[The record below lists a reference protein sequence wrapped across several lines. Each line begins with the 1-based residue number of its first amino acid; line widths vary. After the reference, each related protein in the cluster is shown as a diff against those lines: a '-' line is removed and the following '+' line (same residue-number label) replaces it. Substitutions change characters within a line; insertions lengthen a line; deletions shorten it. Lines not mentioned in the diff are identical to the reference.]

1 MERDITCPDHPEA
14 CLIEDPR
21 AGDVIC
27 TECGLVIGER
37 LVDVGTEWRNFSDD
51 NGRSDQNRVGTAE
64 NMLFSTGDLTTIFW
78 GRDEGERKMMK
89 MQQRINVSANER
101 TLREGFA
108 AIREIGDKMH
118 LVESIQDSSKM
129 VFKEM
134 TESKVLVGKNV
145 NVRAAACCL
154 YACRQMKVPRT
165 IKEIS
170 DAAGLSMSMEQVT
183 KCFTLIRD
191 AKSSKEARGGG
202 VVLDL
207 LSPEHLMPRFCGNL
221 GLPNSVMVKASKIAK
236 KATELHI
243 VLGRSPVS
251 VAAAAIYMAAQDVLK
266 PPSYEE
272 VAAACGTGTGT
283 VRTIYTILLN
293 RRRELIVG

>member
-1 MERDITCPDHPEA
+1 M
-14 CLIEDPR
+14 IEDPR

-27 TECGLVIGER
+27 SECGLVIGER

-64 NMLFSTGDLTTIFW
+64 NLLFSTGDLTTMIW
-78 GRDEGERKMMK
+78 GNDENERRMQK
-89 MQQRINVSANER
+89 MQQRINVSNHER
-101 TLREGFA
+101 TLREGFNV
-108 AIREIGDKMH
+108 IREIGDKMH
-118 LVESIQDSSKM
+118 LVESIQDQAKM
-129 VFKEM
+129 IFKEM
-134 TESKVLVGKNV
+134 TESRVLVGKNA

-170 DAAGLSMSMEQVT
+170 DAAGLSTSMDIVS
-183 KCFTLIRD
+183 KCFTTIRD
-191 AKSSKEARGGG
+191 VKSSKESRGGG

-207 LSPEHLMPRFCGNL
+207 LAADQLMPRFCGNL
-221 GLPNSVMVKASKIAK
+221 SLPNNVMMKSCKIAK

-272 VAAACGTGTGT
+272 VAAACGTTAST

>member
-1 MERDITCPDHPEA
+1 M
-14 CLIEDPR
+14 IEDSR

-27 TECGLVIGER
+27 SECGLVIGER

-64 NMLFSTGDLTTIFW
+64 NLLFSTGDMTTMFW
-78 GRDEGERKMMK
+78 GHDEDDRRMQK

-101 TLREGFA
+101 TLREGFSV
-108 AIREIGDKMH
+108 IREIGDKMH
-118 LVESIQDSSKM
+118 LVESIQDQAKK
-129 VFKEM
+129 VFKDM
-134 TESKVLVGKNV
+134 TESKVLVGKNA

-165 IKEIS
+165 VKEIS
-170 DAAGLSMSMEQVT
+170 DAAGLSMSMDLVS

-191 AKSSKEARGGG
+191 AKSSKGSRGGG

-207 LSPEHLMPRFCGNL
+207 LSAEQLMPRFCGNL
-221 GLPNSVMVKASKIAK
+221 SLPNSVMVKACKIAK

-251 VAAAAIYMAAQDVLK
+251 VAAASIYMAAQDVLK
-266 PPSYEE
+266 PPSCEE
-272 VAAACGTGTGT
+272 VASACGTSAGT
-283 VRTIYTILLN
+283 VRNIYAILLN